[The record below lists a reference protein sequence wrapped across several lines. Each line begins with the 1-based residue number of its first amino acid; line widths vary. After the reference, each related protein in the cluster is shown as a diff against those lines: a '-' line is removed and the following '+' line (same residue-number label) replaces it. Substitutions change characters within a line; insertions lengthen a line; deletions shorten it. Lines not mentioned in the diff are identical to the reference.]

1 MTAAQA
7 PLHETVM
14 DPTAMSLAG
23 IYADA
28 LMGAAD
34 AAGIDPE
41 TLAHEID
48 AVAGVL
54 AQEEGAQLLDPELLG
69 RDARVKCVERIFV
82 GRVSEVTAGLL
93 SVMARR
99 GRLALV
105 RAAAWQFG
113 RLVNRRSNRQTVEV
127 YSAVELDEGR
137 RTTIQEQL
145 RQFLRAEP
153 LIHFE
158 VQAGLLGGLKIRIGD
173 DIYDASLGA
182 GIERLCRKLG
192 RGGHGL
198 SQQE

>member
-7 PLHETVM
+7 TRHETVM
-14 DPTAMSLAG
+14 DPTAMSLASV
-23 IYADA
+23 YADA
-28 LMGAAD
+28 LLGAAD
-34 AAGIDPE
+34 AAGIDPD

-54 AQEEGAQLLDPELLG
+54 AEGEGAQLLDPELLG

-82 GRVSEVTAGLL
+82 GKVSEVTAGLL

-99 GRLALV
+99 GRLSLV
-105 RAAAWQFG
+105 RAVAWQFG
-113 RLVNRRSNRQTVEV
+113 RLVNRRGNRQTAEV
-127 YSAVELDEGR
+127 YSAVELDEGQR
-137 RTTIQEQL
+137 SKVQAQL

-153 LIHFE
+153 LIHFQ

-173 DIYDASLGA
+173 DIYDASIGA
-182 GIERLCRKLG
+182 GIERLCRTLE
-192 RGGHGL
+192 RGGHGP